1 MQQGRAGKNLCIV
14 FTLKDSATKE
24 IFERFPLTESQS
36 HGFFGDVYPLALLG
50 RHFVVPINPDVEFL
64 FVDFG
69 NECSNILL
77 INDQE
82 FNESMKERVKAILDL
97 YDRLYITYHTSS
109 FYRIEQ
115 EEFMQTAGAGKRRL
129 GIQQHHSRGSVFEG
143 LKDIARH
150 YNDKTENLYDTGL
163 SKIIKSFR
171 IYIEGAIEIIWT
183 NSKMDLGYDV
193 DFHVSRIKI
202 NNKLKPYSVLFDTA
216 LAPWSN
222 FTADNYTEEG
232 LNNLFKDLQNEADNY
247 LE

>member
-24 IFERFPLTESQS
+24 IFERFPLAESKS
-36 HGFFGDVYPLALLG
+36 HAFFCEIYPLALLG
-50 RHFVVPINPDVEFL
+50 RHIVTPINPDAEFS
-64 FVDFG
+64 FAG
-69 NECSNILL
+69 NDYNILL

-82 FNESMKERVKAILDL
+82 FNESMKERLKAILDL

-115 EEFMQTAGAGKRRL
+115 EAFMQTAGAGKRRL

-150 YNDKTENLYDTGL
+150 YNDKSENLYDTGL

-193 DFHVSRIKI
+193 DFQVSRIKI